1 MKYIVPEMPTDYAS
15 ELSFIEKIEERFRG
29 KVGVIYLGR
38 SISGRSIPMLTFGD
52 GAGECVY
59 VGAHHASE
67 HITSTLLLCF
77 VMDALSSGE
86 SFPCRMTV
94 IPCLNPDGVE
104 LQIHGAADGDPLK
117 ERQLKMNGGDDFTHW
132 QANARGVDLN
142 HNYNAGFNEYKKV
155 ERELGIYGGAPTR
168 YAGPY
173 PESEP
178 ESGRLANYIS
188 FNDVR
193 GILTLH
199 TQGEVIYYGKKMTK
213 IAKEAARLT
222 GYALESASGA
232 PSYGGL
238 TDWATESLGIPSL
251 TVECGLGENPLPPG
265 DFPAIYERIRPLLFR
280 FPALLTARA

>member
-1 MKYIVPEMPTDYAS
+1 MKYDVPTMPTDHKA
-15 ELSFIEKIEERFRG
+15 ELSYIEKIEERFPG
-29 KVGVIYLGR
+29 MAGAVCLGR
-38 SISGRSIPMLTFGD
+38 SVSGRAIPMLTLGD
-52 GAGECVY
+52 GADECVY

-67 HITSTLLLCF
+67 HITSTLLLYF
-77 VMDALSSGE
+77 VMDALSSDA
-86 SFPCRMTV
+86 SFPCRVTV

-104 LQIHGAADGDPLK
+104 LQIHGASEGDLLRD
-117 ERQLKMNGGDDFTHW
+117 RQLRMNGGVDFTHW

-142 HNYNAGFNEYKKV
+142 HNYNAGFYEYKKI
-155 ERELGIYGGAPTR
+155 EAELGILGGAPTR

-251 TVECGLGENPLPPG
+251 TVECGRGENPLPQS

-280 FPALLTARA
+280 FPEILAKRA